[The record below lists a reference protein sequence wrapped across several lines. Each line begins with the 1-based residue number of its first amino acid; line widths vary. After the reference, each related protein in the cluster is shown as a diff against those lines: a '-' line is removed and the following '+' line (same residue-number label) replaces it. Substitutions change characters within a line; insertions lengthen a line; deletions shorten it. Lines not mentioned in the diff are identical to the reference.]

1 MGTTS
6 NPVAASRPSLRFKTL
21 LATILSLGLVVCGY
35 FSIRQQISYRLPSDG
50 IAWVDSGSGVRAWLV
65 TPGSAGALAGIR
77 PGDEIRAI
85 DGAPVTSA
93 AAATREVFQSGIGA
107 HLTYDLE
114 RNGHAL
120 ETTLTVEREHH
131 PSSPRGYLDAV
142 GVIYLFV
149 GGFILFR
156 RWSAAKSLHFYF
168 FCLTSFVLFVFH
180 YTGKL
185 NSFDQMVYWLNV
197 AATLLQPAIFLHFCL
212 TFPKPVGVLRQH
224 RWLAFLL
231 YLPALA
237 LGSFHLLAMAGAW
250 GDVRSALWLA
260 DRVESIY
267 FAGLFILGGA
277 VLEHSYRTSRMPLRK
292 QQLKWVTRGTY
303 VAVVPYAVLYAVPY
317 FLGIVP
323 APWMQLSALSL
334 IFLPITFGYALVRY
348 RLMDVDIIFR
358 RGMAYTLA
366 TAVIV
371 GLYFALI
378 GLFADYF
385 RSQVR
390 DLGRGGWILALMVTA
405 VLFQPFVN
413 WIQARLDRFF
423 NPERYDYRRTLLEFA
438 RELTAELRVGRL
450 VEQVT
455 ERLSETLGV
464 ERVAVILAP
473 VEGAAG
479 GQAFTSGMR
488 LAAAR
493 GFNPPNAP
501 DWSFLDPFRPEF
513 DKGYLFFENV
523 RRDPGSSRAA
533 ASTIEELDLHYY
545 LPFKIKDRTLGYL
558 GLGKTRQGDYLSSED
573 VDLLRTIASYVSIAL
588 ENARLYGSLERHAEE
603 QRALHDFSESIIESI
618 SAGVLS
624 IDLEGRIGSWNS
636 ALEKLYGL
644 SRSEAVGRPLDQ
656 VLPVELLVE
665 LPTRP
670 DAAESR
676 SLYKFR
682 LAAPGG
688 REIVANISATPLVD
702 QAGRVIGRLLIFN
715 DLTDRVSLE
724 DQLVQAEKLSS
735 IGLLAAG
742 VAHEVNTP
750 LAVIA
755 SQGQMLLRQLGP
767 EDAQARTLERI
778 VKQAFRASDIVN
790 SLLKFSRV
798 SGSEF
803 TELDINK
810 VIQETLALLEP
821 MLKASRVSLNLQL
834 AEELPHVWGNSGKL
848 QQVFMNLLVNAR
860 DAMPKGGE
868 LTVATERENGSVRVE
883 VCDTGIGIAPDHL
896 GKIFDPFFTTKAKS
910 RGTGLGLAVSYGI
923 IREHSGNVEVESRPG
938 QGSTFRVEFPAL
950 RKAAHAV

>member
-1 MGTTS
+1 MATS
-6 NPVAASRPSLRFKTL
+6 PNLVTASRPSLRFTTL

-50 IAWVDSGSGVRAWLV
+50 VAWVDSGSGARAWLV
-65 TPGSAGALAGIR
+65 TPGGAGDRAGIR
-77 PGDEIRAI
+77 PGDVLKAVN
-85 DGAPVTSA
+85 DTPVRSA
-93 AAATREVFQSGIGA
+93 AAATRRVFESGVGA

-114 RNGHAL
+114 RNGQAL
-120 ETTLTVEREHH
+120 ETNVTVEREHH
-131 PSSPRGYLDAV
+131 PGSPRRYLDAV
-142 GVIYLFV
+142 GLIYLFV

-185 NSFDQMVYWLNV
+185 NGFDQMVYWLNV

-212 TFPKPVGVLRQH
+212 TFPKPVAFLRPR
-224 RWLAFLL
+224 RWMASLL
-231 YLPALA
+231 YLPALGLA
-237 LGSFHLLAMAGAW
+237 AFHVLAMAGAW
-250 GDVRSALWLA
+250 GDVRPALWLA
-260 DRVESIY
+260 DRVESLY
-267 FAGLFILGGA
+267 LAGLFILGGA

-317 FLGIVP
+317 FLGLVP
-323 APWMQLSALSL
+323 APWMQLSALTL
-334 IFLPITFGYALVRY
+334 VFLPITFGYALVRY

-371 GLYFALI
+371 GVYFALI
-378 GLFADYF
+378 GLFADFF

-438 RELTAELRVGRL
+438 RELTAELRVDRL
-450 VEQVT
+450 LDQVT
-455 ERLSETLGV
+455 QRLAETLGV

-473 VEGAAG
+473 AEATEGG
-479 GQAFTSGMR
+479 SRFTSGLKLM
-488 LAAAR
+488 AAR
-493 GFNPPNAP
+493 GFSSPHNP
-501 DWSFLDPFRPEF
+501 DWSFLDPGRPEL
-513 DKGYLFFENV
+513 DKGYLFYENV
-523 RRDPGSSRAA
+523 RRVPGASPSA

-545 LPFKIKDRTLGYL
+545 LPFRIKDRTLGYL

-573 VDLLRTIASYVSIAL
+573 VDLLKTIVSYVSIAL

-644 SRSEAVGRPLDQ
+644 SRAEAVGKPLGE
-656 VLPVELLVE
+656 VLPPELLVE

-670 DAAESR
+670 DDAESR

-682 LAAPGG
+682 LVTPGG
-688 REIVANISATPLVD
+688 REVVANISATPLVD
-702 QAGRVIGRLLIFN
+702 QSGRVIGRLVICN
-715 DLTDRVSLE
+715 DLTERVSLE

-755 SQGQMLLRQLGP
+755 SQGQMLLRQLSP

-803 TELDINK
+803 SELDINK
-810 VIQETLALLEP
+810 VIQETLALVEP

-834 AEELPHVWGNSGKL
+834 APELPAVWGNSGKL

-883 VCDTGIGIAPDHL
+883 VCDTGVGIAPDHL

-938 QGSTFRVEFPAL
+938 HGSTFRLEFPAL